1 MSETTKLSQ
10 LQRLKAMQMNEAKS
24 SSMNSFSNIVVVY
37 TGIEPKPHFPKK
49 LDSEGNKITEEK
61 NGRKID
67 VRSEQSDGFTYTFA
81 EASTCKKVQVVIKNK
96 IAVETLGI
104 YEVSGLGWDLKQS
117 NFIFLEKDTTIKN
130 F

>member
-1 MSETTKLSQ
+1 MSETTKLTQ
-10 LQRLKAMQMNEAKS
+10 LQRLKAMQMSESKG
-24 SSMNSFSNIVVVY
+24 SSMTEFSNVVVIY

-49 LDSEGNKITEEK
+49 LDSQGNKITEEK

-67 VRSEQSDGFTYTFA
+67 VRSEESDGFTYTFT
-81 EASTCKKVQVVIKNK
+81 EASTCKKVQVVVKNK
-96 IAVETLGI
+96 IAVEALGI
-104 YEVSGLGWDLKQS
+104 YEVGGLGWDLKKS